1 MDGIERELDI
11 LRQGRVDSGE
21 IAAARKLLRA
31 YLLGIGEDRDAHFRY
46 RFRSALVGIDET
58 PEAMWTAVEY
68 VGGEDLAR
76 VARGLESDTV
86 YMLHGGMR
94 AEVEV

>member
-1 MDGIERELDI
+1 M
-11 LRQGRVDSGE
+11 GR
-21 IAAARKLLRA
+21 
-31 YLLGIGEDRDAHFRY
+31 YAHFRY

-76 VARGLESDTV
+76 VARGLKSDMV

-94 AEVEV
+94 TEVAV